1 MLVGLG
7 VGDLD
12 VLVQRVLPAVEHAA
26 LPRGLEMGYKG
37 RLKDEE

>member
-7 VGDLD
+7 VGELD

-26 LPRGLEMGYKG
+26 LPHFG
-37 RLKDEE
+37 